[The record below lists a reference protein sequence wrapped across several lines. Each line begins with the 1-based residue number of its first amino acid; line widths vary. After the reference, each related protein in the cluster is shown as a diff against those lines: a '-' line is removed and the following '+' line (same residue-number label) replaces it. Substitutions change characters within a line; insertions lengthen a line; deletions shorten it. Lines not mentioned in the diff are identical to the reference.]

1 MITIT
6 IEVAC
11 IWRLKDANNYLF
23 SKEGRC
29 FNVKTGN
36 EIQQSY
42 NSRCIGF
49 YIKGKFRSLS
59 KIKKCLEVIP
69 QNEKLPF

>member
-1 MITIT
+1 MTTIT
-6 IEVAC
+6 TKVAC
-11 IWRLKDANNYLF
+11 IWRLKNANYYLF
-23 SKEGRC
+23 SKDGRC
-29 FNVKTGN
+29 FNAKTGN

-59 KIKKCLEVIP
+59 SIRKDLERIP
-69 QNEKLPF
+69 QKEKLPF